1 MRRRSYEDV
10 YIEIYKRG
18 LFVERI
24 LIRSIPY
31 FCLIAYNIHP
41 LVTAFNLE
49 ISFFQ
54 SPLTVISHKCQV
66 ASFQFQ
72 RNRLCFS
79 RFRETFS
86 KFRKRILSGVLLAT
100 KSLENNNTLS
110 FPATLPVLVTSTVNI
125 SSSSALKVGLFTF

>member
-1 MRRRSYEDV
+1 M
-10 YIEIYKRG
+10 
-18 LFVERI
+18 ERI

-49 ISFFQ
+49 ISFSSLHLPSYPTNAKSLPFSFSVTVFV
-54 SPLTVISHKCQV
+54 SPGS
-66 ASFQFQ
+66 
-72 RNRLCFS
+72 
-79 RFRETFS
+79 RETFS

-110 FPATLPVLVTSTVNI
+110 FSGNFARVGYVNREYQFVVSI
-125 SSSSALKVGLFTF
+125 KSRFIYF

>member
-1 MRRRSYEDV
+1 M
-10 YIEIYKRG
+10 G
-18 LFVERI
+18 RI

-31 FCLIAYNIHP
+31 FCLIADNIHP
-41 LVTAFNLE
+41 LVTTFNLE

-72 RNRLCFS
+72 RNRLS
-79 RFRETFS
+79 PGFRETFS

-125 SSSSALKVGLFTF
+125 SSSSALKVGLFTFKLLYS